1 MCGLFQQEGIGE
13 IGEGY
18 CTIYVQIWYIVAR
31 FICYE

>member
-1 MCGLFQQEGIGE
+1 MCGLFQQEGIE

-31 FICYE
+31 FICYK